1 MPPALVATKLQA
13 PPIRRQRVDRARLL
27 ALLDP
32 EPLPRLTLVDAP
44 AGWGKTTLLLDWLS
58 AARDRHRFGWLALD
72 RGDNDPARFW
82 TYVVEAVRTVEPGLG
97 ADALAWLR
105 VPGTSVG
112 DVVLPALINEMHE
125 LSDQVVL
132 VLDDYHS
139 IANTEIH
146 EALAFLVDHLP
157 STLRLV
163 VSTRSDPP
171 LPLAALRVRGELTEI
186 RAGELRFNEDETSAL
201 LNDVLELNLGSK
213 EVGRLCER
221 TEGWAAGLYLAA
233 LSLRG
238 RTDSRRFIAAF
249 AGDDRHVVDYLGA
262 EVLAGQ
268 QEGVRS
274 FLLETSILDRLC
286 GSLCDEVRDAPGSA
300 SMLEAIERSNLF
312 LVPLDEKRKWY
323 RYHHL
328 FGELLRHELDRAEPE
343 RVPTLHRRASAWFRA
358 EGSASEAI
366 KHATAAGD
374 FAGVADLIALHWSG
388 FLQQGELDTVADWL
402 NALPDGVVDSDPR
415 LCLTRAWIAVNEGRI
430 DRIDHW
436 VETAERA
443 ALGRADGDAST
454 FRAAAA
460 MLRCIQRYMEG
471 DVGGAIEV
479 ARWARDLEP
488 DEQKPWRSVGCPV
501 LGIALFWRGELANA
515 TETLEEAIE
524 RAERAGNNLAVI
536 HANSC
541 LAAIHAE
548 RADLEGATRFAQA
561 ATGLGERHGLDEH
574 WASTM
579 AHVAAARALA
589 ARGRFAEAEAETTR
603 AVELSRRG
611 VARAEIAHALLAHAQ
626 ARHDLG
632 DREEARS
639 LLRAAG
645 DAVRACPDPGMLV
658 EMLARGER
666 QLRAGSRSAVS
677 GDRQDEELTDRELAV
692 LRLLP
697 TTLSL
702 REIGGTLYVSHN
714 TVKSH
719 CRSIYRKLDASGRG
733 EAVDRARRLGLLA

>member
-1 MPPALVATKLQA
+1 VP
-13 PPIRRQRVDRARLL
+13 RDRLL
-27 ALLDP
+27 ALLEA
-32 EPLPRLTLVDAP
+32 EPLPRLTLIDAP
-44 AGWGKTTLLLDWLS
+44 PGWGKTTILLDWLS
-58 AARDRHRFGWLALD
+58 ASSDRHRFGWLALD
-72 RGDNDPARFW
+72 RADNDPARFW
-82 TYVVEAVRTVEPGLG
+82 AYVVEAIRIVEPGLG
-97 ADALAWLR
+97 ADALTWLR
-105 VPGTSVG
+105 VPGTSVV
-112 DVVLPALINEMHE
+112 DVVLPALINELQE
-125 LSDQVVL
+125 LPAEVVL

-139 IANTEIH
+139 ITNTEIH
-146 EALAFLVDHLP
+146 EAVAFLVERLP
-157 STLRLV
+157 ATLRLV

-171 LPLAALRVRGELTEI
+171 LPLAVLRVRGELTEI
-186 RAGELRFNEDETSAL
+186 RAGELRFSEDETSAL
-201 LNDVLELNLGSK
+201 LNDVLNLNLGST
-213 EVGRLCER
+213 EVSRLCER

-238 RTDSRRFIAAF
+238 RTDSREFIAAF

-262 EVLAGQ
+262 EVLAVQ
-268 QEGVRS
+268 DDDVRS
-274 FLLETSILDRLC
+274 FLLETSILDRLS
-286 GSLCDEVRDAPGSA
+286 GPLCDAVRATDGST

-312 LVPLDEKRKWY
+312 LVPLDEKRRWY

-328 FGELLRHELDRAEPE
+328 FGELLRHELHRAEPDL
-343 RVPTLHRRASAWFRA
+343 VPTLHRRASAWFTG

-374 FAGVADLIALHWSG
+374 FADVADLIALHWSA
-388 FLQQGELDTVADWL
+388 FLQQGQLDTVADWVS
-402 NALPDGVVDSDPR
+402 ALPADVVDGDPR

-430 DRIDHW
+430 DQIDHW
-436 VETAERA
+436 VESAERA
-443 ALGRADGDAST
+443 ALHRPEDDAAT
-454 FRAAAA
+454 FQAAAG

-471 DVGGAIEV
+471 DLGRAIEV

-488 DEQKPWRSVGCPV
+488 DEHTPWRSVGCPV
-501 LGIALFWRGELANA
+501 LGIALFWRGELTNA
-515 TETLEEAIE
+515 TETLEPAIE
-524 RAERAGNNLAVI
+524 RAERAGNYLAVI

-548 RADLEGATRFAQA
+548 RADLEGATRFARV

-579 AHVAAARALA
+579 AHVAAAKALA
-589 ARGRFAEAEAETTR
+589 AQGRFAEAEAETGR

-632 DREEARS
+632 DQDQSRA
-639 LLRAAG
+639 LLEAAG
-645 DAVRACPDPGMLV
+645 EAVRACPDPGMLV

-666 QLRAGSRSAVS
+666 RLRPGSRRAAVRERET
-677 GDRQDEELTDRELAV
+677 DELTVRELAV

-697 TTLSL
+697 TELSL
-702 REIGGTLYVSHN
+702 REIGRTLYVSHN

-719 CRSIYRKLDASGRG
+719 CRAIYRKLDAGGRD
-733 EAVDRARRLGLLA
+733 EAVARARELGLLS